1 MRTSNEPVQWFRD
14 LKDRVW
20 HVYVVVEGT
29 KFGAVHDRHRHDW
42 LCLESD
48 GERRFITPVP
58 DGWQRWSDMEFR
70 TALNSARL
78 DLRGP

>member
-14 LKDRVW
+14 VKDRVW

-29 KFGAVHDRHRHDW
+29 EFGAVHDRHRHDW

-58 DGWQRWSDMEFR
+58 DGWQRWSDTEFR